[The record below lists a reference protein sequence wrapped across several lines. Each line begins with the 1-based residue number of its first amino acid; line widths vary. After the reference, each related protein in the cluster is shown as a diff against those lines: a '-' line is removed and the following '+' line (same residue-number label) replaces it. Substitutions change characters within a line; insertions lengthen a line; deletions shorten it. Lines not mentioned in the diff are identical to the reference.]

1 MNIHLHWLLAVALL
15 ALTGHARGEPDAQAL
30 LQRADHARGGGLPGI
45 VWKIEL
51 TSHED
56 GAVSD
61 SQLLEVRAV
70 NDASVAET
78 LEPPRFRGSKLLQ
91 VGRNMW
97 LTRPGL
103 SKPVPIS
110 PRQRLSGQA
119 SNGDIAATNYAVD
132 YDARLI
138 GEEQVN
144 GEACHVLELAARHKR
159 VTYDRVRY
167 WISAVRTVGVKA
179 EFYSLSG
186 KLLKTARFEYG
197 NTIEF
202 DGRHIPFVSQMII
215 RDALIDAETHMNF
228 GNIQVRKIPPAEF
241 DLGALR

>member
-1 MNIHLHWLLAVALL
+1 MNIYVHCLLAAALL
-15 ALTGHARGEPDAQAL
+15 ALTGPARGEPDAQAL
-30 LQRADHARGGGLPGI
+30 LQSADHARGGGLPGI

-51 TSHED
+51 TSRD
-56 GAVSD
+56 GGEVSD
-61 SQLLEVRAV
+61 SQRLEVHAV
-70 NDASVAET
+70 DDASVAET

-97 LTRPGL
+97 LMRPGL

-119 SNGDIAATNYAVD
+119 SNGDIAATNYAAD
-132 YDARLI
+132 YDARLA
-138 GEEQVN
+138 GEEPVD
-144 GEACHVLELAARHKR
+144 GEACHVLELTARHKR

-167 WISAVRTVGVKA
+167 WISAARTVGVKA

-202 DGRHIPFVSQMII
+202 DGRHLPFVSRMII
-215 RDALIDAETHMNF
+215 RDALIDAETRMDF
-228 GNIQVRKIPPAEF
+228 KTVQVRRIPPAEF